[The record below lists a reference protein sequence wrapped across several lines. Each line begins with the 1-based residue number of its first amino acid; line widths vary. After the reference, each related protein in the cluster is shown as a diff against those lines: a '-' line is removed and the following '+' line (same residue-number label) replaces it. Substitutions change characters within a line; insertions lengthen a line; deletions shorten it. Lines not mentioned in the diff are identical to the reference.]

1 MYTVNIIKAI
11 KRMLVNEIRE
21 LIFENYYKQIGFSKE
36 NSYYSMKRLKKKDL
50 SLLANKLIET
60 VPDLRN
66 AKEHYESVLRKKSK
80 ESVKQSE
87 ISTYQPKAF
96 DTVDIK
102 SVITEHP
109 KTSHKLSKTVRQAK
123 KV

>member
-1 MYTVNIIKAI
+1 M
-11 KRMLVNEIRE
+11 
-21 LIFENYYKQIGFSKE
+21 
-36 NSYYSMKRLKKKDL
+36 
-50 SLLANKLIET
+50 LANKLIET

-87 ISTYQPKAF
+87 IITYQPKAF

-109 KTSHKLSKTVRQAK
+109 KTSHKLSKTVRQAE